1 MVRLMVGPPKW
12 RRRAGATLSVR
23 SYVSSENEPLYPG
36 ETCGDSNIGRES
48 GSTRRKSARQKP
60 DEGEDD
66 AIEPQVLEAS
76 GGGGLRNE
84 ACRGRR

>member
-1 MVRLMVGPPKW
+1 MVRLMVGPPNG
-12 RRRAGATLSVR
+12 GATPEPRGVR

-60 DEGEDD
+60 DEREDD

-76 GGGGLRNE
+76 GGSGLRKE